1 VSYEKGAELN
11 MIKQYEDCTPE
22 EKREFDK
29 VIFEAQL
36 KEREWFKARGYSE
49 ADMMYADAA
58 YKEYQRVE
66 ESMPDKK
73 PFDKAPGFRRIFM
86 MGYFYGR
93 AK

>member
-1 VSYEKGAELN
+1 
-11 MIKQYEDCTPE
+11 MIKRYEDCTPD
-22 EKREFDK
+22 EKAHFDK
-29 VIFEAQL
+29 IIAEANQ
-36 KEREWFKARGYSE
+36 KEREWFKSRGYSE

-66 ESMPDKK
+66 ESKADKK

-93 AK
+93 SK